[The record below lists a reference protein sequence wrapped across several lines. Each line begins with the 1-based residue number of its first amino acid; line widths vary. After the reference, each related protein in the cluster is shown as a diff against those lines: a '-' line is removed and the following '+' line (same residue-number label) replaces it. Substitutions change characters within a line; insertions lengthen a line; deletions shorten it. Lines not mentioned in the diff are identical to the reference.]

1 MAPTQ
6 LLYRPLPNPLDELDT
21 VLAKTANMNR
31 IVIISLECGLGR
43 AKYHDSLIVGE
54 GTQELL
60 TFFFIIAMD
69 AKAYNRCL
77 QIHSYRYSMKT
88 RCVDFSTEELFM
100 SEVYLKI
107 MWNTRYYPLS
117 SLRIR

>member
-43 AKYHDSLIVGE
+43 AKYHDSLVVGE

-60 TFFFIIAMD
+60 TFFSLSPWMQKPTTAVSKFIHTAT
-69 AKAYNRCL
+69 L
-77 QIHSYRYSMKT
+77 
-88 RCVDFSTEELFM
+88 
-100 SEVYLKI
+100 
-107 MWNTRYYPLS
+107 
-117 SLRIR
+117 